1 MVLVGQLSEEIG
13 IPIYVHSLSQGTFD
27 IKTKKKL
34 IGFNQLDLWSG
45 GHQTNRASKYVKND
59 DFHEKY
65 KKYNIKIISII
76 CTKIEISSRKNK
88 VFTLFKEGI
97 EKQRLFY
104 PKQLCNFIN
113 KYFTS

>member
-1 MVLVGQLSEEIG
+1 M
-13 IPIYVHSLSQGTFD
+13 D
-27 IKTKKKL
+27 IKQ
-34 IGFNQLDLWSG
+34 IGLQNMLKIMIED
-45 GHQTNRASKYVKND
+45 
-59 DFHEKY
+59 EKY

-76 CTKIEISSRKNK
+76 CTKIEIKSRKNK